1 MTPQWVLF
9 WLVYYVTLSIG
20 IALAYFVA
28 SVSPNL
34 DVANAL
40 VPIYVGE
47 AMRWGT
53 PETGF
58 SLCKGQR
65 L

>member
-28 SVSPNL
+28 SISPNL

-40 VPIYVGE
+40 VPIYVGKSVQ
-47 AMRWGT
+47 WGT
-53 PETGF
+53 PVTGF
-58 SLCKGQR
+58 SFSKGQR